1 MLLRRI
7 TQHVKSQNWFAV
19 GIDFVIVVVGVF
31 IGIQVSNWNETRV
44 EFQRERALIERLH
57 LDFVGI
63 VTWGEKIMPTVN
75 AAPGEIG
82 WLIEQIRADSKPELG
97 EKFTQAASASIELF
111 ATFEMSPT
119 YQELVSTGNLSRISN
134 PELRD
139 WLANY
144 GRSRQAEMV
153 VTNGLYALQNK
164 GVMRQAIRFHVP
176 SDYPEQSFD
185 VGGSL
190 SEITIPVS
198 FDWEALKRTE
208 PHLHLVMQNHDY
220 VRGWKQDTFRDAQR
234 VLKLLNQ
241 ELE

>member
-1 MLLRRI
+1 M
-7 TQHVKSQNWFAV
+7 V
-19 GIDFVIVVVGVF
+19 GILIAFQIT
-31 IGIQVSNWNETRV
+31 NWNEARV
-44 EFQRERALIERLH
+44 ESQRERALIERLH
-57 LDFVGI
+57 LDFEGI
-63 VTWGEKIMPTVN
+63 VTWGERIMPTVN
-75 AAPGEIG
+75 RAPGDIG
-82 WLIEQIRADSKPELG
+82 WLIEQIRADAKPELG
-97 EKFTQAASASIELF
+97 ERFTHAASASIELF

-139 WLANY
+139 SLVSY

-153 VTNGLYALQNK
+153 VTNGLYAIQSQ
-164 GVMRQAIRFHVP
+164 GVMRQAIRFSVP

-190 SEITIPVS
+190 SEITVPIS

-208 PHLHLVMQNHDY
+208 PHLHLVMQNQDY

-234 VLKLLNQ
+234 VLELLNQ